1 MKVLIKQAKI
11 VSSSSPYHGQVKD
24 ILITEGTIEKIADNI
39 AENADSVIAN
49 DNLHVSIGWMDIFAN
64 FCDPGF
70 EHKETIE
77 TGIAAAA
84 AGGFTDVMLL
94 PDTSPT
100 TSSKSQVEYIVQK
113 AALLP
118 VNVYPIGAITK
129 NIEGK
134 ELAEMYDMHSRGA
147 IAFGDGTKPVQSPGL
162 LLKALQYVLAIDAT
176 IVQIPDDKSIS
187 AHGLMNEGIESTRLG
202 LPGKP
207 AIAEE
212 LMIARDIELLRYT
225 KSKLHITGV
234 STKKGIE
241 LIAAAK
247 KEGLN
252 ITCSV
257 TPYHGW
263 FCDEDLKDYDTNLKV
278 NPPLR
283 NREDM
288 LAIRN
293 ALADGLIDCIA
304 SHHIPQHW
312 DDKTCEFEYAK
323 NGMIGLQTM
332 FGAVNYFAKDLNK
345 LIEQLTISPRKIF
358 EIKLPEL
365 KEGSAACITIFNP
378 DLEIVF
384 EEKDILSKSHN
395 TAFIRKKLK
404 GKVIG
409 IINKNKTVINN

>member
-395 TAFIRKKLK
+395 TAFIGKKLK